1 MGARHI
7 SMKPTRLLVRTL
19 LALTVTLAACG
30 TTTSGVGDIADLDSL
45 TESYGCGT
53 GFWIGNPDETTA
65 LFVSY
70 NGSAP
75 PESTTLPD
83 SNWSVRLVDGQNLF
97 ANWCDDVI
105 EEGEPTPF
113 EARSLPVIAGSL
125 EIVGDAP
132 AQFESAPLSLIASDL
147 VLDVGNGETHEL
159 GDVQIENPSFGFFA
173 G

>member
-1 MGARHI
+1 
-7 SMKPTRLLVRTL
+7 MKPTRRLN
-19 LALTVTLAACG
+19 LALFALTISIAACG

-65 LFVSY
+65 LWFSY
-70 NGSAP
+70 TGTAP

-83 SNWSVRLVDGQNLF
+83 PTWSVRMVDGQNLF

-105 EEGEPTPF
+105 EEGEPTPI

-147 VLDVGNGETHEL
+147 VLDIGNGETHPL
-159 GDVQIENPSFGFFA
+159 GDVQIENPSFGFVA